1 MVRKMTRRTVARKNV
16 WKLDE
21 RGSVVFDVNGRGVI
35 TLAPGG
41 ARERWKIEF
50 VAVNASTPTT
60 LKVPSMVMY
69 RSAPVSGNQL
79 AGTFTGTMDSSTDE
93 YLLNMNEPVV
103 FEFTGGDPGAVG
115 SVHIEGLRYVWG
127 N

>member
-1 MVRKMTRRTVARKNV
+1 MVTRAARKYT

-21 RGSVVFDVNGRGVI
+21 RGSIVFDGNGRGVI

-50 VAVNASTPTT
+50 VAVNATQLGTLAIPT
-60 LKVPSMVMY
+60 MIMY
-69 RSAPVSGNQL
+69 RSAAVLGNQL
-79 AGTFTGTMDSSTDE
+79 SGTYVATLDSSTDT

-115 SVHIEGLRYVWG
+115 SVHIEGLRYVWE
-127 N
+127 